1 MAIFLTAEIIA
12 IGSEL
17 LLGGRL
23 DTNSLM
29 LTDRLSTMGV
39 EVRYKSVVG
48 DRRDDIIQTLR
59 VAVRRSPLV
68 VLTGGLGPTLDDCTR
83 DAVAQVTTRRLVR
96 HAAAVRQLTAW
107 LRSRGRSMSETQ
119 QLQTLIPRGAK
130 VLTNPIG
137 SAPGFAVPC
146 AKSLIIALP
155 GVPAEAQQM
164 FEHSVAPLLL
174 RRSRLRA
181 GREPIV
187 RRTLLT
193 FGLPESEIEA
203 RILDLVPQ
211 EDGMELGTLASPLGV
226 TISLTYV
233 PPRRQTGKSRQLG
246 AGRSVG
252 LFIQDRLNEMAA
264 RLGPLVYGRDA
275 DTMEGVVGGLLSS
288 EHLSLATAESC
299 TGGLIGHR
307 ITQVP
312 GSSAY
317 FWGGAVC
324 YSNSAK
330 HIWLGVDP
338 ALIERHGAVSGEVA
352 AAMAE
357 GIRARSGAAVGLSV
371 TGIAGPDG
379 ATAEKPV
386 GLVFVALAIQGRPTE
401 TREYRFHGPRDAIK
415 LRASQ
420 GALNMIRLALLTPS
434 LRSA

>member
-1 MAIFLTAEIIA
+1 MLTSLTAEIIA

-29 LTDRLSTMGV
+29 LTDGLSTMGI

-48 DRRDDIIQTLR
+48 DHRGDIIQALR
-59 VAVRRSPLV
+59 VAVGRSPLV
-68 VLTGGLGPTLDDCTR
+68 LLTGGLGPTLDDCTR
-83 DAVAQVTTRRLVR
+83 EAVALVTKRRLIR
-96 HAAAVRQLTAW
+96 HAAAVRQLSAW

-119 QLQTLIPRGAK
+119 QLQTLIPRGAE
-130 VLTNPIG
+130 VLKNPVG

-146 AKSLIIALP
+146 ARSYIVAMP

-164 FEHSVAPLLL
+164 FERSVVPLLL
-174 RRSRLRA
+174 RRNRPRV

-193 FGLPESEIEA
+193 YGLPESEVEE
-203 RILDLVPQ
+203 RILDLVPK
-211 EDGMELGTLASPLGV
+211 EDGIELGTLASPLGV
-226 TISLTYV
+226 TVSLTYV
-233 PPRRQTGKSRQLG
+233 PSRRRASGRRETAR
-246 AGRSVG
+246 GRSVG
-252 LFIQDRLNEMAA
+252 RIIETGLRDMAA

-275 DTMEGVVGGLLSS
+275 DTMEAVVGGLLSA
-288 EHLSLATAESC
+288 EQLSLATAESC

-330 HIWLGVDP
+330 LTWLGVDA

-357 GIRARSGAAVGLSV
+357 GVRARSGTAVGLSV

-386 GLVFVALAIQGRPTE
+386 GLVFVALAIQGRATQTNE
-401 TREYRFHGPRDAIK
+401 FRFHGPRDAIK
-415 LRASQ
+415 LRAAQ
-420 GALNMIRLALLTPS
+420 GALNMIRLALLAPS
-434 LRSA
+434 SRPA

>member
-1 MAIFLTAEIIA
+1 MSIFLTAEIIA

-29 LTDRLSTMGV
+29 LTDRLSAMGI

-48 DRRDDIIQTLR
+48 DRRGDIIQALR
-59 VAVRRSPLV
+59 VAVGRSPLV
-68 VLTGGLGPTLDDCTR
+68 LLTGGLGPTLDDCTR

-119 QLQTLIPRGAK
+119 QLQTLIPRGAE
-130 VLTNPIG
+130 VLRNPVG

-146 AKSLIIALP
+146 TKSLIVAMP

-164 FEHSVAPLLL
+164 FERSVAPLLH
-174 RRSRLRA
+174 RRSRSRS

-193 FGLPESEIEA
+193 YGLPESEIEA
-203 RILDLVPQ
+203 RIVDLVPKTA
-211 EDGMELGTLASPLGV
+211 GMELGTLASPLGV
-226 TISLTYV
+226 TVSLTYV
-233 PPRRQTGKSRQLG
+233 PPRRPAGWPRQREV
-246 AGRSVG
+246 GRSVG
-252 LFIQDRLNEMAA
+252 RSIQDSLKNMAA
-264 RLGPLVYGRDA
+264 RLGSLAYGRDA
-275 DTMEGVVGGLLSS
+275 DTMEAVVGGLLSS
-288 EHLSLATAESC
+288 GQLSLATAESC

-307 ITQVP
+307 MTQVP

-324 YSNSAK
+324 YSNAAK
-330 HIWLGVDP
+330 ITWLGVDP
-338 ALIERHGAVSGEVA
+338 AVIERHGAVSAEVA

-357 GIRARSGAAVGLSV
+357 GVRARSGAAVGLSV
-371 TGIAGPDG
+371 TGIAGPGG
-379 ATAEKPV
+379 ATAQKPV
-386 GLVFVALAIQGRPTE
+386 GLVFAALAMQGRATQTDE
-401 TREYRFHGPRDAIK
+401 FRFHGPRDVIK

-420 GALNMIRLALLTPS
+420 GALNMIRLALLDTSSRP
-434 LRSA
+434 A